1 MNNTIEIP
9 KRPKRKFVSEDLVI
23 DSWGKIQP
31 LFEDLLKREINSVS
45 ELEQWM
51 SDRSELSAVLEED
64 MAWRYIKMNIDT
76 TNKELSEKFHFWIK
90 EISPNIAPY
99 SHKLNV
105 KLIEC
110 KQLNDLDVDKYQ
122 IYLRGVKKSIEIFRE
137 ENITLFTEMEAKQQ
151 EYGAIAAKMS
161 IEVNGEKLTMQKAQ
175 LLLKETNRST
185 REEVYNKIQSRRFED
200 EKALDDL
207 FNELIELR
215 QKIAHNAGFQNY
227 RDYMFAAMGRFD
239 YTATDCYNFH
249 DAIEQEIVPIITSFE
264 KKRKEK
270 LGYVNYKA
278 WDTKVDV
285 EGLSALKPF
294 EGGKQLT
301 DLTVECFKRLKPY
314 FGECIAI
321 MQEMK
326 HLDLESKDGK
336 APGGFMYPLYEIGV
350 PFIYMNAVGSQR
362 DLVTMVHEGGH
373 AIHSFLSRN
382 LELTEFKSTPSE
394 VAELASMSMELL
406 SMKHWDVFYSDEN
419 ELKRAKKEQ
428 LEKALEG
435 LPWIAAIDKFQHW
448 IYTTKHS
455 SEERKQKW
463 IEIDQELGN
472 QVINWEGQENS
483 HAIMWQR
490 QLHLYEVPFYYIE
503 YGMAQLGAIA
513 IWREFILKGEE
524 ALDNYIE
531 ALKLGYTKSISK
543 IYETAG
549 IKFDF
554 SASYVRELA
563 EFIKIEL
570 SKINYII

>member
-1 MNNTIEIP
+1 MNNIIEIP
-9 KRPKRKFVSEDLVI
+9 TKPSRKFVSEDLVI
-23 DSWGKIQP
+23 DSWQKIQP
-31 LFEDLLKREINSVS
+31 LFEDLLKREINSAS

-110 KQLNDLDVDKYQ
+110 KHLNDLDADKYQ

-137 ENITLFTEMEAKQQ
+137 ENIPLFTEMEAKQQ

-185 REEVYNKIQSRRFED
+185 REEVYNKIQTRRFED

-239 YTATDCYNFH
+239 YTATDCYSFH
-249 DAIEQEIVPIITSFE
+249 SAIEQEIVPIITSFE
-264 KKRKEK
+264 KERKEK

-301 DLTVECFKRLKPY
+301 DLTIECFKRLKPY

-326 HLDLESKDGK
+326 HLDLESKEGK

-554 SASYVRELA
+554 SAPYVKELA

-570 SKINYII
+570 SKID